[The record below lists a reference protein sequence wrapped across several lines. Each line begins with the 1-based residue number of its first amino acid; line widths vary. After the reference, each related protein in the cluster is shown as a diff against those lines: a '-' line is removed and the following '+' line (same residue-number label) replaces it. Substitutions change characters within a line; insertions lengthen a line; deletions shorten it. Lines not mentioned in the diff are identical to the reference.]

1 LLFFGTTWAPAF
13 AGATA
18 KEIMRKVKKEVI
30 DVPGV
35 SRHLKK
41 EGIPLNPVIRAGNFV
56 FVSGLTPMDRRTGK
70 IPLVTV
76 DKQARMVL
84 ENMKVCLKAAG
95 SSFDNVVKCTV
106 YITNTAYFDEVNKVY
121 RKYFK
126 RNQPARVFCVVGS
139 WPKKF
144 DVEIDCIAV
153 VDET

>member
-1 LLFFGTTWAPAF
+1 M
-13 AGATA
+13 
-18 KEIMRKVKKEVI
+18 KKIKKEVI

-56 FVSGLTPMDRRTGK
+56 FVSGLTPTDRRTGK

-76 DKQARMVL
+76 EKQTRRVL

-95 SSFDNVVKCTV
+95 SSLANVLKCTV

-121 RKYFK
+121 RQYFRK
-126 RNQPARVFCVVGS
+126 DQPARVFCVVGS

-144 DVEIDCIAV
+144 DVEIDAIAV
-153 VDET
+153 VDED

>member
-1 LLFFGTTWAPAF
+1 M
-13 AGATA
+13 
-18 KEIMRKVKKEVI
+18 KKIRKEVI

-56 FVSGLTPMDRRTGK
+56 FVSGLTPTNPRTGK
-70 IPLVTV
+70 IALMTV
-76 DKQARMVL
+76 DQQTRMVL
-84 ENMKVCLKAAG
+84 ENMKACLKAAG
-95 SSFDNVVKCTV
+95 SSFDNVLKCTV

-121 RKYFK
+121 RKYFR

-144 DVEIDCIAV
+144 DVEIDAIAL
-153 VDET
+153 VDEP